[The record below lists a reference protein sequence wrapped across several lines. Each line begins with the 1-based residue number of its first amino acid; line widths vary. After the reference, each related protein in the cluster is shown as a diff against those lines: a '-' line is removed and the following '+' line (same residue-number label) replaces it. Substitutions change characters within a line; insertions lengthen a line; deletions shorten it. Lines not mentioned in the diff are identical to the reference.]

1 MSTVVTRSGARL
13 DLKKPSADSV
23 IRGDIAS
30 GLSGACR
37 FAAQTEA
44 FYSVAQHAVMVAEM
58 VEVFLNE
65 EEWGDAPR
73 GAALLAALH
82 HDSHEAFMSD
92 IPAPLKQLLPG
103 YDAIAE
109 RLDAAI
115 HEAIGL
121 SPSLRGGPLASLIHR
136 ADMVARCVE
145 AERIIP
151 CAAELVLAN
160 AGEVSSDDLALGV
173 ELWKEPLHSD
183 DARALFVEWEEDAHR
198 ALMTEA
204 ESLSNLGN
212 DLGSEEIIL
221 TLQVLRFPLSWF
233 EQVA

>member
-13 DLKKPSADSV
+13 DLSDPSPGSV
-23 IRGDIAS
+23 FRGDIAS

-37 FAAQTEA
+37 FAAQTEV

-58 VEVFLNE
+58 VDVFLNE
-65 EEWGDAPR
+65 GEWGDAPK

-103 YDAIAE
+103 YDAIAI
-109 RLDAAI
+109 RLDSAI

-121 SPSLRGGPLASLIHR
+121 SPRLKDEPLAGLIHR

-151 CAAELVLAN
+151 QAAELVLSN
-160 AGEVSSDDLALGV
+160 AGSVEDDDLALGRG
-173 ELWKEPLHSD
+173 LWTEPLHAG
-183 DARALFVEWEEDAHR
+183 DARAQFIEWEDKYHDMLVEE
-198 ALMTEA
+198 TI
-204 ESLSNLGN
+204 SLPAGINPHDRLET
-212 DLGSEEIIL
+212 LRVL
-221 TLQVLRFPLSWF
+221 TLPLSWF
-233 EQVA
+233 EQPA